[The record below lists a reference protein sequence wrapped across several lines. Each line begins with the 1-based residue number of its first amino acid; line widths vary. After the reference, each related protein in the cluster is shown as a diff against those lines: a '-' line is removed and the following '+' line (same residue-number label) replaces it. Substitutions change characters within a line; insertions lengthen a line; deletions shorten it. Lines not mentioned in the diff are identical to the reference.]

1 MDGSLVPSSAAKGN
15 GAMSMSRTFV
25 IVVLVAVL
33 SAACGGD
40 DATDAIAERTDATT
54 STSPG
59 DGSKDVASET
69 TAPGPTSTAEGGSGA
84 TTTSSATTKST
95 TAPSTTAARPST
107 AQGERM
113 TYAELYKRRQELV
126 GRDVDVVGKVFF
138 VANCP
143 PPGDGPQQP
152 CMLTGYLADPSRSEL
167 PPGDVDEAI
176 NLAEDGRFVSCS
188 ERESVD
194 GGCSGWKH
202 AQRYR
207 VVATVE
213 HQVLGGRKTQY
224 IQLAVKTRA
233 AA

>member
-40 DATDAIAERTDATT
+40 DATDAIAERTGATT

-59 DGSKDVASET
+59 DGSKDVTSET

-95 TAPSTTAARPST
+95 TAPSTTARPST